1 MDNFLIINF
10 NERMKFKVYN
20 YEGCSHHNINNE
32 IIDGSALVLVEL
44 GFQKSWMEACNW
56 CLVRKV
62 QG

>member
-1 MDNFLIINF
+1 
-10 NERMKFKVYN
+10 MKFKVYN